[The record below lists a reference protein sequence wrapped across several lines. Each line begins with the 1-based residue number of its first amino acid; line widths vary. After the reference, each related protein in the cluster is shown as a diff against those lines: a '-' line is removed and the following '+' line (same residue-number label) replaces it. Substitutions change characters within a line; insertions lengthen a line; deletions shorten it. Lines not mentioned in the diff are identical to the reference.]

1 MKSTIE
7 LRRHPL
13 AVCAAALAA
22 LLAAGC
28 GSDEGALRMQ
38 SPGMSPSYAQAPG
51 PLQDP
56 GFARGSGLGRNAGFG
71 RGPGPVQEDGFAPE
85 RRGTGPHTAP
95 GPMAD
100 ERGGGTLDA
109 LMAWERQDMG
119 VRPTRE
125 LHNGAMHGP
134 TPNQIPGGQV
144 ITTKGLLPLLQQ
156 GIPVHVFDVLGTAQT
171 LPNAISA
178 VRASEPGSFNDQTQQ
193 ELAQMLQQVTRG
205 NASAPLVFYC
215 QGPQCWMSYNA
226 ALRAIALGYKNV
238 LWYRGGME
246 AWNQAGQQFVPAQ
259 RQG

>member
-1 MKSTIE
+1 MKPTIE
-7 LRRHPL
+7 LRRHPI
-13 AVCAAALAA
+13 AVSAALLAS

-28 GSDEGALRMQ
+28 GQDEGAMTMQ
-38 SPGMSPSYAQAPG
+38 RPGMGPGYAQAPG
-51 PLQDP
+51 SQARPP
-56 GFARGSGLGRNAGFG
+56 GL
-71 RGPGPVQEDGFAPE
+71 APE
-85 RRGTGPHTAP
+85 RNAALPQGSP
-95 GPMAD
+95 GRLAD
-100 ERGGGTLDA
+100 VRGGDTLDA

-125 LHNGAMHGP
+125 LHSGAMHGP

-171 LPNAISA
+171 LPNAIPA
-178 VRASEPGSFNDQTQQ
+178 ARAAEPGSFDDETQQ
-193 ELAQMLQQVTRG
+193 EFARMLQQVTRG
-205 NASAPLVFYC
+205 NAAAPLVFYC

-226 ALRAIALGYKNV
+226 ALRAIALGYRNV

-246 AWNQAGQQFVPAQ
+246 AWNQAGQPFAPAQ